1 MFICLVCYTPYRQS
15 IDGKTHRFTKTAIP
29 QVAKRAST
37 WAVGRGA
44 SPYAFVRSPRG
55 ETAGGVLLYWRSIKI
70 G

>member
-44 SPYAFVRSPRG
+44 SPYAFVG
-55 ETAGGVLLYWRSIKI
+55 EVQEGFLAGPAVLLQI
-70 G
+70 GDL